1 MPEYT
6 VHVTALGELTE
17 ADIDRIIDALKGRYA
32 PVVSGGP
39 GYGHYS
45 VTLSLRAASPH
56 AAFDRAWTL
65 LERAH
70 PIRLSDLL
78 DWRIHR
84 EGTDVPT
91 DAPPVFP
98 EFVGVSEV
106 AEMLGVSKQRAWT
119 LARRPDFPSPAR
131 VLKATPVWLK
141 RSITAWREQW
151 ERKSGRP
158 RKRVEKA
165 AARPE
170 SERNG
175 RKERPNAEALS

>member
-6 VHVTALGELTE
+6 IHVTALGELTE
-17 ADIDRIIDALKGRYA
+17 ADIDRIIGALKSRYA

-45 VTLSLRAASPH
+45 VTLSLQAASLP
-56 AAFDRAWTL
+56 AAFERAWAL
-65 LERAH
+65 LERVY
-70 PIRLSDLL
+70 PIRHPDLL
-78 DWRIHR
+78 DWRVHR
-84 EGTDVPT
+84 EGKEVPT
-91 DAPPVFP
+91 TELPVFP

-106 AEMLGVSKQRAWT
+106 AELLGVSKQRAWT
-119 LARRPDFPSPAR
+119 LARRPDFPPPAK

-158 RKRVEKA
+158 RKRVEKTA
-165 AARPE
+165 ASA
-170 SERNG
+170 
-175 RKERPNAEALS
+175 

>member
-17 ADIDRIIDALKGRYA
+17 ADIDRIIDALKNRHA
-32 PVVSGGP
+32 PVVSGGA
-39 GYGHYS
+39 GYRHYS
-45 VTLSLRAASPH
+45 VTLSLQAASLP
-56 AAFDRAWTL
+56 AAFERSWALLDRVY
-65 LERAH
+65 
-70 PIRLSDLL
+70 PIRRSDLL

-84 EGTDVPT
+84 EGKEVSTKEL
-91 DAPPVFP
+91 PVFP

-106 AEMLGVSKQRAWT
+106 AELLGVSKQRAWT

-158 RKRVEKA
+158 RKRVEKIRTSA
-165 AARPE
+165 
-170 SERNG
+170 
-175 RKERPNAEALS
+175 